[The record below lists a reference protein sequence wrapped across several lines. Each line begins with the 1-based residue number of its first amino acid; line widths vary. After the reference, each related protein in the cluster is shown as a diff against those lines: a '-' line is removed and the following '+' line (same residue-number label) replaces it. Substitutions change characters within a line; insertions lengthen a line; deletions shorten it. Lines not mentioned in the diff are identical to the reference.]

1 MTKILFTHS
10 YFYRFDPKQWKT
22 AQPYPP
28 YGTMYAAAVMREC
41 GFEVKIFDTA
51 LRHSPAE
58 LLPVLEQERPQYLVI
73 YDDGFNYLTKM
84 CLTRMREAA
93 FEMARMGKAAGC
105 TVIVNSSDSTDHW
118 EQYLAEGAD
127 FVILGEGEQT
137 LRELVVRLD
146 VGRWTRDEG
155 RGTGDSRRWTLDV
168 GQGTGDSAEQIDFS
182 SILGI
187 AYKLPP
193 LTPHSSLLTPHSSP
207 LTPHRS
213 LLTPPRP
220 VLHDLDSLPDPAWDL
235 VDLEPY
241 RQIWLRAHGHWTL
254 NLATT
259 RGCPYKCNWCA
270 KPIYGN
276 RYNSRSPERVAAEIE
291 MLTTRYGVRQF
302 WMADDIFGLK
312 PGWVQRF
319 RDVVQER
326 GLHFEYKI
334 QSRVDLLLKE
344 DTIDALAASG
354 LRQVWVG
361 AESGSQKILDA
372 MDKGTTVEEIHE
384 ATALMKKKGIVVC
397 FFLQFGYLG
406 ETKEDIA
413 ATLQMVETLLP
424 HDIGISVSYPLPGTK
439 FYEKVQGMLGEKQN
453 WAVSDDLAM
462 MYPATYPPAY
472 YRRLHRLVHKRF
484 RLRQGQAALRQL
496 LQTGRGNL
504 RRALRTL
511 YYAPAAAVD
520 AWRLDRLAE

>member
-1 MTKILFTHS
+1 MTTMTTLLFTHS

-28 YGTMYAAAVMREC
+28 YGTMYAAALLRDC
-41 GFEVKIFDTA
+41 GFGVKIFDTA
-51 LRHSPAE
+51 LRHSPSE
-58 LLPVLEQERPQYLVI
+58 LLPVLAEERPRYLVI

-105 TVIVNSSDSTDHW
+105 TVIVSSSDSTDHW
-118 EQYLAEGAD
+118 EQYLAEGVD

-137 LRELVVRLD
+137 LRELIVALD
-146 VGRWTRDEG
+146 LG
-155 RGTGDSRRWTLDV
+155 
-168 GQGTGDSAEQIDFS
+168 GQTARSAEPFDPS

-187 AYKLPP
+187 AYKSPTVHRQPSTVSRPP
-193 LTPHSSLLTPHSSP
+193 STV
-207 LTPHRS
+207 HR
-213 LLTPPRP
+213 PRP

-241 RQIWLRAHGHWTL
+241 RQIWMRAHGYWSL

-291 MLTTRYGVRQF
+291 MLVTRYGVRHF

-319 RDVVQER
+319 RDTVQER
-326 GLHFEYKI
+326 GLPFQYKI

-372 MDKGTTVEEIHE
+372 MDKGTTVEEIHR
-384 ATALMKKKGIVVC
+384 ATALLKSRGIEVC

-406 ETKEDIA
+406 ETAEDIA
-413 ATLQMVETLLP
+413 ATVRMVETLLP

-439 FYEKVQGMLGEKQN
+439 FYDKVQALLGEKQN
-453 WAVSDDLAM
+453 WSVSDDLAM
-462 MYPATYPPAY
+462 MYPATYSPAY
-472 YRRLHRLVHKRF
+472 YRRLHRWVHKRF
-484 RLRQGQAALRQL
+484 RLRQGWTQI
-496 LQTGRGNL
+496 LQGKLTGWRNL
-504 RRALRTL
+504 RRALLVL
-511 YYAPAAAVD
+511 YYAPAALLD
-520 AWRLDRLAE
+520 HWRLQFLGQK